1 MEITELTLDLIG
13 KKISC
18 EIRGDIISEGEI
30 YFAKDNYYILQNIK
44 DGGHDKHVKDS
55 KTKYKYGWCI
65 LKGLFTAG
73 GLSEVFLL
81 NTEPTYEIY

>member
-1 MEITELTLDLIG
+1 MEITELTPDLIG

-18 EIRGDIISEGEI
+18 KIHGDIISEGEI
-30 YFAKDNYYILQNIK
+30 YFAKDNYYILQNLK
-44 DGGHDKHVKDS
+44 DGGHDMHVQTS
-55 KTKYKYGWCI
+55 GTKYKYGWCI
-65 LKGLFTAG
+65 LKGSFTIG